1 MTTRTENQKDS
12 LNSDPIP
19 GSSYIQVAH
28 SLEKEGHTN
37 VAGSDAKEPP
47 LHIDGE
53 GGGSVKSELSH
64 SGDGESESEGGI
76 LITSGI
82 EEGEKLEKTFTENE
96 VSVPSLNTYD
106 VQAMEEMIN
115 AASSERNRKRFHR
128 IILCISFSFLL
139 ICSYLMYA
147 LHSAMTREQNLQ
159 GRVDLLSRENQ
170 RLAFENTMNGSY
182 NVSPLFEFESCYFN
196 FKASASLGK
205 CTEDLTQNAYDWYD
219 WGVGS
224 LYSLGEEFFEQNDE
238 SDVGSGSAEENR
250 SNIFDDFFENLSSIF
265 VPVQG
270 DTEWIFDLD
279 MDE

>member
-1 MTTRTENQKDS
+1 MSTKNEKDS
-12 LNSDPIP
+12 LSSDPIP

-28 SLEKEGHTN
+28 SLEKESHNSATDSEG
-37 VAGSDAKEPP
+37 KEPP

-64 SGDGESESEGGI
+64 PEESEGETEGGI

-82 EEGEKLEKTFTENE
+82 EGETSLRENE
-96 VSVPSLNTYD
+96 ASVQFQSLNTYD

-128 IILCISFSFLL
+128 IILCISFLFLL
-139 ICSYLMYA
+139 ISSCLVYA
-147 LHSAMTREQNLQ
+147 LYVAMVREKYLQ
-159 GRVDLLSRENQ
+159 GKVDLLTKENQ
-170 RLAFENTMNGSY
+170 RLEFENKMNGST
-182 NVSPLFEFESCYFN
+182 NMSPLFEFDSCYFN
-196 FKASASLGK
+196 LKASASLGK
-205 CTEDLTQNAYDWYD
+205 CTEELTQNAYDWYD
-219 WGVGS
+219 WGVEN
-224 LYSLGEEFFEQNDE
+224 LYSLGEEFFEQNDGDNAE
-238 SDVGSGSAEENR
+238 SDSKEDNM